1 MMKRISIL
9 GSTGSIGTSTLEVAE
24 RFPDRFTVVAIAGGN
39 NSRLLES
46 QIRKFKPALAAIA
59 GERSAEDLRKK
70 CKDLPVRIVS
80 GIEGMIEVAAAEE
93 ADITVSAIVGT
104 AGLVPTMAAIRAGK
118 DIALAN
124 KEVLVTAGELVMAEC
139 RSRNVRI
146 FPVDSEHSAIFQC
159 LHSGE
164 RGDVK
169 RLILTAS
176 GGPFRNHARKEL
188 TKVTLAEALKHPNW
202 SMGKK
207 ITIDSA
213 TLMNKGLE
221 VIEAHWLFGMEPDQI
236 KVLVH
241 PQSIVHSLVEY
252 QDGSVVAQLGMPDMK
267 GPIAYALSY
276 PERLPDVSPGLDL
289 ASIATL
295 TFQEADVE
303 LFPCLAYAYAA
314 LKAGGS
320 MPAVVSAANEVA
332 VKYFLEE
339 KIGFLD
345 IPRVI
350 KAAMDA
356 HSPVSLRTVDEAL
369 KVDLWARHEAEKI
382 IADCGLRNAE
392 CGIKTVIPANAGL
405 QVFQPCPSV
414 FIRG

>member
-1 MMKRISIL
+1 MKKIAIL
-9 GSTGSIGTSTLEVAE
+9 GSTGSIGTSTLAVAE
-24 RFPDRFTVVAIAGGN
+24 QFPDRFKVVAIAGGN
-39 NSRLLES
+39 NSGLLES
-46 QIRKFKPALAAIA
+46 QIRRFRPSLAAIA
-59 GERSAEDLRKK
+59 DANAAESLRKK
-70 CKDLPVRIVS
+70 CNDMRVRIVS
-80 GIEGMIEVAAAEE
+80 GVEGMIEVATAEE

-104 AGLVPTMAAIRAGK
+104 AGLVPTIAAIQAGK

-139 RSRNVRI
+139 RRGNVRL

-159 LHSGE
+159 LHSGQ

-176 GGPFRNHARKEL
+176 GGPFRNHSKDDL
-188 TKVTLAEALKHPNW
+188 TKVRLADALKHPNW
-202 SMGKK
+202 SMGRK

-221 VIEAHWLFGMEPDQI
+221 VIEAHWLFGMAPEQI

-252 QDGSVVAQLGMPDMK
+252 RDGSVVAQLGMPDMK

-295 TFQEADVE
+295 TFQEPDRD
-303 LFPCLAYAYAA
+303 LFPCLGYAYDA

-320 MPAVVSAANEVA
+320 MPAVLSAANEVA
-332 VKYFLEE
+332 VGCFLEE

-345 IPRVI
+345 VPRVLKSI
-350 KAAMDA
+350 MEA
-356 HSPVSLRTVDEAL
+356 HAPVAFKTVDEVLRA
-369 KVDLWARHEAEKI
+369 DAWARREAEK
-382 IADCGLRNAE
+382 
-392 CGIKTVIPANAGL
+392 VIESGK
-405 QVFQPCPSV
+405 VG
-414 FIRG
+414 R